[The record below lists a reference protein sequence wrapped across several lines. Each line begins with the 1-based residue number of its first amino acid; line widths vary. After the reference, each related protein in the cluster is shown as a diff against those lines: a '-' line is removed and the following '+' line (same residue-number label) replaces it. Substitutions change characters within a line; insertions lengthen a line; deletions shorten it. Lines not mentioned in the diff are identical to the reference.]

1 MADISQNA
9 QTTASVPEQRD
20 WLRLGLGLGLLL
32 GLTVIVFW
40 LDGVLLAAFRAQGIK
55 GNLLEYPLVAI
66 ILGLLVN
73 GLLHLTG
80 HYEFIRP
87 VLKTESY
94 LRVGVILLGA
104 RVAFGTLLSTGL
116 GGILQAVIMVTMVFG
131 FTWWLAG
138 RMQLPASLKAV
149 MSSAVSICGVSAAI
163 AAAGS
168 VHAKKEEISYVTA
181 LVVVTALPLMILM
194 PLVATALNLP
204 PEVAGAWFGG
214 NIDTTAAVVGAGTL
228 YGEKAQEVAAIVKT
242 AQNVLMGFVAF
253 GLATYYVVQVERK
266 PDERPSLGLIWQRFP
281 KFVLGFILMS
291 ILTSLGVFSKEILAN
306 INTVNQ
312 WIFGLAFVCI
322 GLDFS
327 VSALKEAGWKPISVY
342 LSATVFNTLLALLVA
357 SLIFGVLLAA

>member
-1 MADISQNA
+1 MAEISQNA
-9 QTTASVPEQRD
+9 QTATAPEPKD
-20 WLRLGLGLGLLL
+20 WTRLGVGFGLLVV
-32 GLTVIVFW
+32 LTVIVFW
-40 LDGVLLAAFRAQGIK
+40 LDGMLLATFRAQGIR

-66 ILGLLVN
+66 VLGLIAN

-80 HYEFIRP
+80 HYEYIRP
-87 VLKTESY
+87 VLKTENY

-104 RVAFGTLLSTGL
+104 RVAFGNLLSTGL
-116 GGILQAVIMVTMVFG
+116 GGVLQAVLMVSLVFG

-138 RMQLPASLKAV
+138 RMNLPASLKAV
-149 MSSAVSICGVSAAI
+149 MASAVSICGVSAAI

-181 LVVVTALPLMILM
+181 LVIVTALPLMILM
-194 PLVATALNLP
+194 PLAATVFNLP

-228 YGEKAQEVAAIVKT
+228 YGEKAQEVAAIVKS

-253 GLATYYVVQVERK
+253 ALATYYVVKIERK

-291 ILTSLGVFSKEILAN
+291 ILASLGVFSKELLAN

-327 VSALKEAGWKPISVY
+327 FSALKEAGWRPISVY
-342 LSATVFNTLLALLVA
+342 LAATVFNTVLALLLA
-357 SLIFGVLLAA
+357 SLIFGVLLGN